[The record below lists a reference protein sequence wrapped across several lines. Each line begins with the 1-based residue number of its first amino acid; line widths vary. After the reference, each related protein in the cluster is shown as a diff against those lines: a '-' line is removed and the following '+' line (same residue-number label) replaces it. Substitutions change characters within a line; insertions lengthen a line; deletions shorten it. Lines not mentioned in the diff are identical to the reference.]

1 MALAESDFIK
11 IEALLVTAEDGRNPL
26 TDFRQRFP
34 GLSLTRCDASDMS
47 GEAPF
52 REYPKFNLYL
62 VDGRD
67 HCWHITG
74 DPAIATGIV
83 VAERH

>member
-1 MALAESDFIK
+1 MALTESDFTQ
-11 IEALLVTAEDGRNPL
+11 IEKLLATVEEGRNPL
-26 TDFRQRFP
+26 SDFRRRFP
-34 GLSLTRCDASDMS
+34 DLSLTRCDASDMS
-47 GEAPF
+47 GEEPF

-74 DPAIATGIV
+74 DPATATGIV